1 MLDSSDGL
9 ARSVHQLCG
18 ASDCGAS
25 LTGALPLDERVDA
38 VAADAADRRE
48 LGVFFGEDFELVCTV
63 PEADLAAARAA
74 TPCPLHRVGTVTE
87 SGVTLSGE
95 PLPDRG
101 YSH

>member
-9 ARSVHQLCG
+9 ARSVHQLCA
-18 ASDCGAS
+18 ASGCGA
-25 LTGALPLDERVDA
+25 ALAGPLPVDERVED
-38 VAADAADRRE
+38 VATDDTEYRE

-63 PEADLAAARAA
+63 PDGDVDAARAA
-74 TPCPLHRVGTVTE
+74 TPCPLHRIGAVTE
-87 SGVTLSGE
+87 SGVTLDGE